1 MTSLRQDLDAFRTA
15 WADRVG
21 EAIVGTIADDIADLR
36 SSGILDRV
44 ARPGTVFPALVLPG
58 ADGTPVD
65 LGALAARGPLVVT
78 FYRGGWCPYCNLEL
92 RAWQQRL
99 PAIRT
104 LGATLV
110 AVSPETP
117 DDSLDTAEKNG
128 LAYPV
133 LSDTGGRL
141 ADALG
146 IRFRLSDAIVALY
159 RRFGHD
165 LPARNGDTDWA
176 LPMPASFVVDRGG
189 KILAAFADPDYRV
202 RMEPDEAIAVL
213 SARGA
218 EQAA

>member
-1 MTSLRQDLDAFRTA
+1 MTGLSQDLDAFRTA
-15 WADRVG
+15 WAARVG
-21 EAIVGTIADDIADLR
+21 ETIVGTIADDIAALR

-44 ARPGTVFPALVLPG
+44 ARTGTPFPGVVLPG

-99 PAIRT
+99 PEIRAA
-104 LGATLV
+104 GATLV
-110 AVSPETP
+110 AVSPEKP

-128 LAYPV
+128 LAFQV
-133 LSDTGGRL
+133 LSDVKGRL

-146 IRFRLSDAIVALY
+146 IRFRLSDTIVDLY

-165 LPARNGDTDWA
+165 LPDRNGDTEWA
-176 LPMPASFVVDRGG
+176 LPMPATFVVDRGG
-189 KILAAFADPDYRV
+189 TILAAFADPDYRL
-202 RMEPDEAIAVL
+202 RMDPGEALAIL
-213 SARGA
+213 SARVA
-218 EQAA
+218 QAA

>member
-1 MTSLRQDLDAFRTA
+1 MNSLGHDLDAFRTA
-15 WADRVG
+15 WVARVG
-21 EAIVGTIADDIADLR
+21 GTVAGTVADDIADLR

-44 ARPGTVFPALVLPG
+44 ARAGSPFPALLLPG

-65 LGALAARGPLVVT
+65 LADLAARGPLVVS

-99 PAIRT
+99 PELRA

-117 DDSLDTAEKNG
+117 DDSLDTAGKNG
-128 LAYPV
+128 LAFPV
-133 LSDTGGRL
+133 LSDAKGRL

-146 IRFRLSDAIVALY
+146 IRFLLSDRIVDLY

-165 LPARNGDTDWA
+165 LPARNGDTEWA
-176 LPMPASFVVDRGG
+176 LPMPATFVVDRGG
-189 KILAAFADPDYRV
+189 TILAAFADPDYRV
-202 RMEPDEAIAVL
+202 RMDPVEALAVL
-213 SARGA
+213 AARA
-218 EQAA
+218 VPA